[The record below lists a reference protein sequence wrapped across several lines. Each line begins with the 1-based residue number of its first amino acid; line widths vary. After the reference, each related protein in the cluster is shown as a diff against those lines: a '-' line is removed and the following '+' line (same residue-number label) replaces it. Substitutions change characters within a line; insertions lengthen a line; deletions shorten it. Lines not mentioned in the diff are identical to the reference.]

1 MAQVGC
7 YVPAERAVLGL
18 VDRIFTRV
26 ASPECAAAGA
36 GSSAFSIDLH
46 QVGLMLRHATP
57 RSLLL
62 IDEFGKGTSS
72 IGACGWGRRRR

>member
-26 ASPECAAAGA
+26 ASPESAAAGGA
-36 GSSAFSIDLH
+36 GGGASAFSIDLH

-72 IGACGWGRRRR
+72 IGA